1 MMEYVIEVYRQQS
14 FTKAAEKL
22 HIAQPSLSQQIKKL
36 EGELNTPLFIRKYG
50 QVTPTPQGSRL
61 IKRAENI
68 LKERDD
74 LLREMEE
81 AAYEVGKELKI
92 GAPAV
97 TGGYV
102 LPGLL
107 KTFCQTYPHVH
118 VQLIEESPRKLESLL
133 LAGKLD
139 LAVLSM
145 PVEHES
151 LKTKQML
158 TEPLL
163 LAAPQS
169 AMPWLTAE
177 LNDIIEQAAQK
188 ERHDQVVPFHLLEG
202 VPFIMLKEGY
212 GFRQVVTELCRH
224 HGFQPKVAFETSHI
238 QTAQALVKNELGV
251 TVVPKMVAQEERNQV
266 TYLQIDSCPTR
277 TLVFAYVE
285 ERYLTKAAQAFMN
298 LYQKQEKT

>member
-14 FTKAAEKL
+14 FTKAADQL
-22 HIAQPSLSQQIKKL
+22 HIAQPSLSQQMKKL
-36 EGELNTPLFIRKYG
+36 EEELDTPLFIRKYG
-50 QVTPTPQGSRL
+50 QVTPTPQGRRF

-74 LLREMEE
+74 LLREMGE
-81 AAYEVGKELKI
+81 AAYEIGRELNI

-118 VQLIEESPRKLESLL
+118 VQLIEDSPRELEKLL

-139 LAVLSM
+139 LAILSM
-145 PVEHES
+145 PVEYES
-151 LKTKQML
+151 LKTRQML

-163 LAAPQS
+163 LAVP
-169 AMPWLTAE
+169 
-177 LNDIIEQAAQK
+177 QAAQPWLSEELNEIIKQAGQK
-188 ERHDQVVPFHLLEG
+188 EMVPFQILEG
-202 VPFIMLKEGY
+202 IPFIMLKEGY
-212 GFRQVVTELCRH
+212 GFRHVVMELCRH

-251 TVVPKMVAQEERNQV
+251 TVVPKMVAQEDRNGV
-266 TYLQIDSCPTR
+266 TYLNIDSYPTR

-285 ERYLTKAAQAFMN
+285 ERYLTKAAQAFMD
-298 LYQKQEKT
+298 LYQNQGKA

>member
-14 FTKAAEKL
+14 FTKAADQL
-22 HIAQPSLSQQIKKL
+22 HIAQPSLSQQVKKL
-36 EGELNTPLFIRKYG
+36 EEELDTPLFIRKYG
-50 QVTPTPQGSRL
+50 QVTPTPQGRRF

-74 LLREMEE
+74 LLREMGE
-81 AAYEVGKELKI
+81 AAYEIGKELNI

-118 VQLIEESPRKLESLL
+118 VQLIEESPRELEKLL

-139 LAVLSM
+139 LAILSM

-151 LKTKQML
+151 LKIKQML

-163 LAAPQS
+163 LAVPQAAQS
-169 AMPWLTAE
+169 WLSEE
-177 LNDIIEQAAQK
+177 LNDIIKQAGQK
-188 ERHDQVVPFHLLEG
+188 QIVPFQLLEG
-202 VPFIMLKEGY
+202 IPFIMLKEGY

-224 HGFQPKVAFETSHI
+224 HGFQPKVDFETSHI

-251 TVVPKMVAQEERNQV
+251 TVVPKMVAQEDRNQV
-266 TYLQIDSCPTR
+266 TYLNIDSCPTR

-285 ERYLTKAAQAFMN
+285 ERYLTKAAQAFMD
-298 LYQKQEKT
+298 LYQN

>member
-14 FTKAAEKL
+14 FTKAADQL
-22 HIAQPSLSQQIKKL
+22 HIAQPSLSQQMKKL
-36 EGELNTPLFIRKYG
+36 EEELDTPLFIRKYG
-50 QVTPTPQGSRL
+50 QVTPTPQGRRF

-74 LLREMEE
+74 LLREMGE
-81 AAYEVGKELKI
+81 AAYEIGRELNI

-118 VQLIEESPRKLESLL
+118 VQLIEDSPRELEKLL

-139 LAVLSM
+139 LAILSM
-145 PVEHES
+145 PVEYES
-151 LKTKQML
+151 LKTRQML

-163 LAAPQS
+163 IAVP
-169 AMPWLTAE
+169 
-177 LNDIIEQAAQK
+177 QAAQPWLSEELNEIIKQAGQK
-188 ERHDQVVPFHLLEG
+188 EMVPFQILEG
-202 VPFIMLKEGY
+202 IPFIMLKEGY
-212 GFRQVVTELCRH
+212 GFRHVVMELCRH

-251 TVVPKMVAQEERNQV
+251 TVVPKMVAQEDRNGV
-266 TYLQIDSCPTR
+266 TYLNIDSYPTR

-285 ERYLTKAAQAFMN
+285 ERYLTKAAQAFMD
-298 LYQKQEKT
+298 LYQNQGKA

>member
-14 FTKAAEKL
+14 FTKAADQL
-22 HIAQPSLSQQIKKL
+22 HIAQPSLSQQMKKL
-36 EGELNTPLFIRKYG
+36 EEELDTPLFIRKYG
-50 QVTPTPQGSRL
+50 QVTPTPQGRRF

-74 LLREMEE
+74 LLREMGE
-81 AAYEVGKELKI
+81 AAYEIGRELNI

-118 VQLIEESPRKLESLL
+118 VQLIEDSPRELEKLL

-139 LAVLSM
+139 LAILSM

-151 LKTKQML
+151 LKMKPML

-163 LAAPQS
+163 LAVPQ
-169 AMPWLTAE
+169 TAQPSLSEE
-177 LNDIIEQAAQK
+177 LNEIIKRAGQK
-188 ERHDQVVPFHLLEG
+188 EMVPFQLLEG
-202 VPFIMLKEGY
+202 IPFIMLKEGY
-212 GFRQVVTELCRH
+212 GFRQVVMELCRH

-251 TVVPKMVAQEERNQV
+251 TVVPKMVAQEDRNGV
-266 TYLQIDSCPTR
+266 IYLNIDSCPTR

-285 ERYLTKAAQAFMN
+285 ERYLTKAAQAFMD
-298 LYQKQEKT
+298 LYQNQGKA